1 MNRLVLIGNGFDLA
15 HGLKTS
21 YADFIDWYWN
31 YRMHK
36 FADENYLYE
45 SKDLL
50 CSFKILHKHNEDRE
64 TWGTLAFANN
74 YFRSIPALGKEYVGK
89 DVIASIINDKKHFET
104 TFYPLLEK
112 IMQGVGDKY
121 WSGIERD
128 YYDLL
133 KQFALEEK
141 DATKVEDLNRQ
152 LYFLQE
158 LLITYLKSEEEKGIT
173 KNQHIWDEIYAPIN
187 ASEISATA
195 EKYWKIHLSNGYINS
210 ERLQEKMNR
219 YGLSRVCLK
228 EISKFKEIHRHDP
241 FREDSPQLL
250 RLPEKIMLVNFN
262 YTSTPVEYLNSN
274 VAELVYIHGKLDEPA
289 SVIFGYGD
297 EVDVSYK
304 KLQDLNYH
312 ECMRNIKSMRYP
324 QAPNYKRVLEF
335 IESAPFQVYVMGH
348 SCGLSDRTLLSKIF
362 RHKFCTSIKP
372 YFYIDPKTGEDDYD
386 SLMPNISRHLAHMAD
401 RVVDR
406 NQCTTLKGD

>member
-21 YADFIDWYWN
+21 YADFINWYWN

-104 TFYPLLEK
+104 TFYPLLAK
-112 IMQGVGDKY
+112 ITQGVDDKY

-152 LYFLQE
+152 LHFLQE

-195 EKYWKIHLSNGYINS
+195 
-210 ERLQEKMNR
+210 
-219 YGLSRVCLK
+219 
-228 EISKFKEIHRHDP
+228 
-241 FREDSPQLL
+241 
-250 RLPEKIMLVNFN
+250 
-262 YTSTPVEYLNSN
+262 
-274 VAELVYIHGKLDEPA
+274 
-289 SVIFGYGD
+289 
-297 EVDVSYK
+297 
-304 KLQDLNYH
+304 
-312 ECMRNIKSMRYP
+312 
-324 QAPNYKRVLEF
+324 
-335 IESAPFQVYVMGH
+335 
-348 SCGLSDRTLLSKIF
+348 
-362 RHKFCTSIKP
+362 
-372 YFYIDPKTGEDDYD
+372 
-386 SLMPNISRHLAHMAD
+386 
-401 RVVDR
+401 
-406 NQCTTLKGD
+406 

>member
-21 YADFIDWYWN
+21 YADFIDWYWD
-31 YRMHK
+31 YRMHGFTATMGLRAK
-36 FADENYLYE
+36 E
-45 SKDLL
+45 SKDAL
-50 CSFKILHKHNEDRE
+50 CSFKILYGDE
-64 TWGTLAFANN
+64 TWSTFAFEHS
-74 YFRSIPALGKEYVGK
+74 YFQSFPALGKTYKGK
-89 DVIASIINDKKHFET
+89 DVIKSIINDKEHFET
-104 TFYPLLEK
+104 TFYPLLAK

-133 KQFALEEK
+133 KQFALDEK
-141 DATKVEDLNRQ
+141 DATKVEELNQQ
-152 LYFLQE
+152 LHFLQE
-158 LLITYLKSEEEKGIT
+158 LLIKYLKSEEEKSIT

-195 EKYWKIHLSNGYINS
+195 KKYWNVHLANGYNSNS
-210 ERLQEKMNR
+210 ERLQEKLNR
-219 YGLSRVCLK
+219 YGLSRACLK
-228 EISKFKEIHRHDP
+228 EISKFKEIHRRDL
-241 FREDSPQLL
+241 FWDDSPQLL

-324 QAPNYKRVLEF
+324 QAPNYKKVLEF
-335 IESAPFQVYVMGH
+335 MESAPFQVYVMGH

-362 RHKFCTSIKP
+362 RHKLCTSIKP
-372 YFYIDPKTGEDDYD
+372 YFYINPKTGEDDYNR
-386 SLMPNISRHLAHMAD
+386 LIPNISRHLANMAD
-401 RVVDR
+401 RVVNR